1 MTDGFAALIPELSVS
16 DARTSVAFYTNIL
29 GFSLRYD
36 RPEEGFAFLDRD
48 GVQIMLDQVGVG
60 RDFDPLLKTLAQ
72 PWGRGVNL
80 QIRVT
85 DVAVLLAALAHA
97 NWPLVLP
104 VEDRWYRQ
112 DKVMVGNRQFVV
124 ADPDGYLL
132 RFFQDLGAR
141 PI

>member
-1 MTDGFAALIPELSVS
+1 MADGFAALIPELSVG

-60 RDFDPLLKTLAQ
+60 RDFDPRLKTLAQ

-85 DVAVLLAALAHA
+85 DVAVLLAALARA

-112 DKVMVGNRQFVV
+112 DKIMVGNRQFVV

>member
-1 MTDGFAALIPELSVS
+1 MG

-60 RDFDPLLKTLAQ
+60 RDFDPRLKTLAQ

-85 DVAVLLAALAHA
+85 DVAVLLAALARA

-112 DKVMVGNRQFVV
+112 DKIMVGNRQFVV